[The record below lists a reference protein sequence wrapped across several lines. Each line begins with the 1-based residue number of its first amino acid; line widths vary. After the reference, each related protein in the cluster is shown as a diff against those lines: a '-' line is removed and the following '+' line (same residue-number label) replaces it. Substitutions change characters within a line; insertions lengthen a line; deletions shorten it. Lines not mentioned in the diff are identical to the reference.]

1 MLDME
6 HGAGGGKPH
15 IAVVGR
21 NMLCNLGLSF
31 LLKDIMPVAQIDLF
45 SSVEAMQA
53 SSFSFFH
60 YFVTLQALIS
70 QPVFFEENKRRT
82 IVLHFDSERNL
93 IPENFRTLSLEQ
105 SEVEMTRSIAQLQ
118 QTGHRGDKH
127 LPVEVKNEIESHRRK
142 DVLTPRE
149 KDVLRL
155 IVTGHINKEIADI
168 LNIALTTVI
177 SHRKNII
184 AKLRIRSVSELTLYA
199 VLHGYIMTNE
209 I

>member
-1 MLDME
+1 MLDMA

-21 NMLCNLGLSF
+21 NMLSNLGLSF
-31 LLKDIMPVAQIDLF
+31 LLKEIMPVAQIDLF
-45 SSVEAMQA
+45 SSVEDMQA
-53 SSFSFFH
+53 SAFSFFH
-60 YFVTLQALIS
+60 YFVTLQALIA
-70 QPVFFEENKRRT
+70 QPAFFDENKRRT
-82 IVLHFDSERNL
+82 IVLHFESERNL
-93 IPENFRTLSLEQ
+93 IPDNFRTLSLEQ
-105 SEVEMTRSIAQLQ
+105 SESEITRDIANLQ
-118 QTGHRGDKH
+118 QVGHRDDKR
-127 LPVEVKNEIESHRRK
+127 LPVEVKNEIDHERRK

-155 IVTGHINKEIADI
+155 IVTGHINKEIADL

-184 AKLRIRSVSELTLYA
+184 AKLRVRSVSELTLYA
-199 VLHGYIMTNE
+199 LLHGYVMTSE